1 MGKTM
6 AHLKTVLDNT
16 GCREIKSSLNTSFAS
31 LPTGNATQPTA
42 IRQNLPAISTCGFGY
57 GIVLVFSPCKE
68 ASFETCP
75 QPLPPA
81 WPLPAAVA
89 PWAECLYHQG
99 LPSRQ
104 VLCGENGPP
113 SLPSR
118 SSASCILSLPQTSA
132 QTTRHDAAPS

>member
-1 MGKTM
+1 
-6 AHLKTVLDNT
+6 
-16 GCREIKSSLNTSFAS
+16 
-31 LPTGNATQPTA
+31 
-42 IRQNLPAISTCGFGY
+42 
-57 GIVLVFSPCKE
+57 VFSPCKE

-113 SLPSR
+113 CLPS
-118 SSASCILSLPQTSA
+118 SFP
-132 QTTRHDAAPS
+132 PFP